1 MILNFCKISEIILKS
16 YQPYRHHFHVTQGM
30 IHTHTIYFIVICNVA
45 FTLISISCCTSVIS
59 FMHLHW
65 CYSFSTYPFVISFV
79 TACAILPSTDYGT
92 VGKSMG
98 SLLAP
103 HVLGCLTLKKKKKC
117 LLKVDSVT
125 GFRKYIT
132 HNTNQCCDAGIGSEL
147 VIAAV
152 P

>member
-1 MILNFCKISEIILKS
+1 
-16 YQPYRHHFHVTQGM
+16 M

-45 FTLISISCCTSVIS
+45 FTLISVSCCTSVIS

-103 HVLGCLTLKKKKKC
+103 HVLGCLTLKKKKKMSTQGGFSDWLQKIYNTQHKLVLWC
-117 LLKVDSVT
+117 WYRLRT
-125 GFRKYIT
+125 GHSSSAMKGL
-132 HNTNQCCDAGIGSEL
+132 H
-147 VIAAV
+147 
-152 P
+152 